1 VTTLHHFLGVFVQ
14 HQIDGL
20 FLTQQQFTLDILEHA
35 GMVNYKLVLM
45 PMGTQAKVFIE
56 SGPHVADLTH
66 FRSLIGAL
74 QYLTFTCPNIVY
86 VV

>member
-1 VTTLHHFLGVFVQ
+1 
-14 HQIDGL
+14 
-20 FLTQQQFTLDILEHA
+20 
-35 GMVNYKLVLM
+35 MVNYKLVLM